1 MLYYITVATRPHPVL
16 DKLIEK
22 VQQNGE
28 KIEVLGL
35 HENRSIGW
43 EHQQRFGVKLRE
55 VADFLKRPYL
65 KSNDLV
71 LFTDAYDVA
80 YFGTQAEIVERYNS
94 FNCPIVFG
102 CEKECHPDPHLAAL
116 YRNKDKEFSYLNS
129 GLFIGTVQA
138 LRNCIIYY
146 NYTDTD
152 DDQRYWTKQYF
163 ENQGVIT
170 LDYEN
175 KLFLNTSGFDNK
187 YFMCDI
193 DASIAYYKLANPQFV
208 HINGP
213 DKTPIAELVGID
225 KEDLKVPVML
235 RPEPVPVPVP
245 IQVPEPVPVPV
256 PVPVQIPEPKPVPVQ
271 VLQPKPMPVPVP
283 VPEPMPVP
291 VPEPVVVSEQLALF
305 IEGGGK
311 GEPLVPSIDIVIAVG
326 PNDIDILAD
335 QIRHTK
341 KNVLGYRNIYLISY
355 DPKIM
360 VDGCITIDEA
370 IFPFSM
376 KTIEEH
382 YGKTDRN
389 GWYLQ
394 QLLKM
399 YAGRIIKGLL
409 ERFVC
414 IDADT
419 FFVKPTQ
426 FINPDTNKPL
436 YCYSTENHKPYF
448 DHMKK
453 LHISFR
459 KIDLSKSGICHHM
472 VFEKKYLDEIIK
484 LVEERHRSKPFYRLF
499 LESVDPSQIL
509 HSGASEFEIYFHY
522 MLQYH
527 RDCIELRP
535 LIWEDIV
542 FKPSKEERELKRLN
556 KLIKEDKKQINV
568 TKLKK
573 KENIILLM
581 NHMIL

>member
-1 MLYYITVATRPHPVL
+1 MLYYITVSTRPHPVL
-16 DKLIEK
+16 DKLIER

-28 KIEVLGL
+28 NIEVLGQQ
-35 HENRSIGW
+35 ENRSIGW

-55 VADFLKRPYL
+55 VADFLKRPHL

-80 YFGTQAEIVERYNS
+80 YFGTQDEIIERYLS

-102 CEKECHPDPHLAAL
+102 CEKECHPDPHLASL
-116 YRNKDKEFSYLNS
+116 YSYRDKEFSYLNS

-138 LRNCIIYY
+138 LRKCIIYY

-163 ENQGVIT
+163 ENQGLIT

-175 KLFLNTSGFDNK
+175 KLFLNTSGFDKK

-193 DASIAYYKLANPQFV
+193 DASVAYYKLANPLFV

-213 DKTPIAELVGID
+213 DKTPIAELIGIN
-225 KEDLKVPVML
+225 KEDLKVQLIL
-235 RPEPVPVPVP
+235 RPEPETEIVEPVPEIVEKE
-245 IQVPEPVPVPV
+245 PEPVPEIVEKE
-256 PVPVQIPEPKPVPVQ
+256 PEPEIVE
-271 VLQPKPMPVPVP
+271 P
-283 VPEPMPVP
+283 VPEIVEKE
-291 VPEPVVVSEQLALF
+291 PEP
-305 IEGGGK
+305 
-311 GEPLVPSIDIVIAVG
+311 EPEPEIDNIDPTLIDVVIAVG
-326 PNDIDILAD
+326 PNDIDILED
-335 QIRHTK
+335 QVKHTK

-382 YGKTDRN
+382 FGKTDRN

-399 YAGRIIKGLL
+399 YAGKVIKGLL
-409 ERFVC
+409 DRFVC

-419 FFVKPTQ
+419 FFVKPTK

-436 YCYSTENHKPYF
+436 YCYSEENHKPYF

-535 LIWEDIV
+535 LIWEDI
-542 FKPSKEERELKRLN
+542 
-556 KLIKEDKKQINV
+556 INWV
-568 TKLKK
+568 TIIDWDELKK
-573 KENIILLM
+573 KEQDLDYDFLGYHHHQRKSKNM
-581 NHMIL
+581 HKFERT

>member
-1 MLYYITVATRPHPVL
+1 MLYYITVSTRPHPVL
-16 DKLIEK
+16 DKLIER

-28 KIEVLGL
+28 NIEVLGQQ
-35 HENRSIGW
+35 ENRSIGW

-55 VADFLKRPYL
+55 VADFLKRPQL

-80 YFGTQAEIVERYNS
+80 YFGTEDEIIERYLS

-102 CEKECHPDPHLAAL
+102 CEKECHPDPHLASL
-116 YRNKDKEFSYLNS
+116 YSYRDKEFSYLNS

-138 LRNCIIYY
+138 LRKCIIYY

-163 ENQGVIT
+163 ENQGLIT

-175 KLFLNTSGFDNK
+175 KLFLNTSGFDKK

-193 DASIAYYKLANPQFV
+193 DASVAYYKLANPLFV

-213 DKTPIAELVGID
+213 DKTPIAELIGIN
-225 KEDLKVPVML
+225 KEDLKVQLIL
-235 RPEPVPVPVP
+235 RPEPEPVPEIVEKEP
-245 IQVPEPVPVPV
+245 EPEPEIVDPEPVPE
-256 PVPVQIPEPKPVPVQ
+256 PEIVE
-271 VLQPKPMPVPVP
+271 P
-283 VPEPMPVP
+283 VPEIVEKE
-291 VPEPVVVSEQLALF
+291 PEPEIV
-305 IEGGGK
+305 
-311 GEPLVPSIDIVIAVG
+311 EPEPEPEIDNIDPTLIDVVIAVG
-326 PNDIDILAD
+326 PNDIDILED
-335 QIRHTK
+335 QVKHTK

-382 YGKTDRN
+382 FGKTDRN

-399 YAGRIIKGLL
+399 YAGKVIKGLL
-409 ERFVC
+409 DRFVC

-419 FFVKPTQ
+419 FFVKPTK

-436 YCYSTENHKPYF
+436 YCYSEENHKPYF

-472 VFEKKYLDEIIK
+472 VFEKKYLDEIIMF
-484 LVEERHRSKPFYRLF
+484 VEERHRFKPFYRLF
-499 LESVDPSQIL
+499 LENVDPQQIL
-509 HSGASEFEIYFHY
+509 YSGASEFEIYFHY

-527 RDCIELRP
+527 KDCIELRR
-535 LIWEDIV
+535 LIWEDI
-542 FKPSKEERELKRLN
+542 
-556 KLIKEDKKQINV
+556 INWV
-568 TKLKK
+568 TIIDWDELKK
-573 KENIILLM
+573 KEQDLDYDFIGYHHHQRKSKNM
-581 NHMIL
+581 HKFERT

>member
-1 MLYYITVATRPHPVL
+1 MLYYITVSTRPHPVL
-16 DKLIEK
+16 DKLIER

-28 KIEVLGL
+28 NIEVLGQQ
-35 HENRSIGW
+35 ENRSIGW

-55 VADFLKRPYL
+55 VADFLKRPQL

-80 YFGTQAEIVERYNS
+80 YFGTQDEIIERYLS

-102 CEKECHPDPHLAAL
+102 CEKECHPDPHLASL
-116 YRNKDKEFSYLNS
+116 YSYRDKEFSYLNS

-138 LRNCIIYY
+138 LRKCIIYY

-163 ENQGVIT
+163 ENQGLIT

-175 KLFLNTSGFDNK
+175 KLFLNTSGFDKK

-193 DASIAYYKLANPQFV
+193 DASVAYYKLANPLFV

-213 DKTPIAELVGID
+213 DKTPIAELIGIN
-225 KEDLKVPVML
+225 KEDLKVQLIL
-235 RPEPVPVPVP
+235 RPEPEPVPEIVEKEP
-245 IQVPEPVPVPV
+245 EPEPEIVDPEPVPE
-256 PVPVQIPEPKPVPVQ
+256 PEIVE
-271 VLQPKPMPVPVP
+271 P
-283 VPEPMPVP
+283 VPEIVEKE
-291 VPEPVVVSEQLALF
+291 PEPEIV
-305 IEGGGK
+305 
-311 GEPLVPSIDIVIAVG
+311 EPEPEPEIDNIDPTLIDVVIAVG
-326 PNDIDILAD
+326 PNDIDILED
-335 QIRHTK
+335 QVKHTK

-382 YGKTDRN
+382 FGKTDRN

-399 YAGRIIKGLL
+399 YAGKVIKGLL
-409 ERFVC
+409 DRFVC

-419 FFVKPTQ
+419 FFVKPTK

-436 YCYSTENHKPYF
+436 YCYSEENHKPYF

-535 LIWEDIV
+535 LIWEDI
-542 FKPSKEERELKRLN
+542 
-556 KLIKEDKKQINV
+556 INWV
-568 TKLKK
+568 TIIDWDELKK
-573 KENIILLM
+573 KEQDLDYDFIGYHHHQRKSKNM
-581 NHMIL
+581 HKFERT

>member
-1 MLYYITVATRPHPVL
+1 MLYYITVSTRPHPVL
-16 DKLIEK
+16 DKLIER

-28 KIEVLGL
+28 NIEVLGQQ
-35 HENRSIGW
+35 ENRSIGW

-55 VADFLKRPYL
+55 VADFLKRPHL

-80 YFGTQAEIVERYNS
+80 YFGTQDEIIERYLS

-102 CEKECHPDPHLAAL
+102 CEKECHPDPHLASL
-116 YRNKDKEFSYLNS
+116 YSYRDKEFSYLNS

-138 LRNCIIYY
+138 LRKCIIYY

-163 ENQGVIT
+163 ENQGLIT

-175 KLFLNTSGFDNK
+175 KLFLNTSGFDK
-187 YFMCDI
+187 KFFMCDI
-193 DASIAYYKLANPQFV
+193 DASVAYYKLANPLFV

-213 DKTPIAELVGID
+213 DKTPIAELIGIN
-225 KEDLKVPVML
+225 KEDLKVQLIL
-235 RPEPVPVPVP
+235 RPEPETEIVEPVPEIVEKE
-245 IQVPEPVPVPV
+245 PEPVPEIVEKE
-256 PVPVQIPEPKPVPVQ
+256 PEPEIVE
-271 VLQPKPMPVPVP
+271 P
-283 VPEPMPVP
+283 VPEIVEKE
-291 VPEPVVVSEQLALF
+291 PEP
-305 IEGGGK
+305 
-311 GEPLVPSIDIVIAVG
+311 EPEPEIDNIDPTLIDVVIAVG
-326 PNDIDILAD
+326 PNDIDILED
-335 QIRHTK
+335 QVKHTK

-382 YGKTDRN
+382 FGKTDRN

-399 YAGRIIKGLL
+399 YAGKVIKGLL
-409 ERFVC
+409 DRFVC

-419 FFVKPTQ
+419 FFVKPTK

-436 YCYSTENHKPYF
+436 YCYSEENHKPYF

-472 VFEKKYLDEIIK
+472 VFEKKYLDEIIMF
-484 LVEERHRSKPFYRLF
+484 VEERHRFKPFYILF
-499 LESVDPSQIL
+499 LENVDPQQIL

-527 RDCIELRP
+527 KDCIELRP
-535 LIWEDIV
+535 LIWEDI
-542 FKPSKEERELKRLN
+542 
-556 KLIKEDKKQINV
+556 INWV
-568 TKLKK
+568 TIIDWDELKK
-573 KENIILLM
+573 KEQDLDYDFLGYHHHQRKSKNM
-581 NHMIL
+581 HKFERT

>member
-1 MLYYITVATRPHPVL
+1 MLYYITVSTRPHPVL
-16 DKLIEK
+16 DKLIER

-28 KIEVLGL
+28 NIEVLGQQ
-35 HENRSIGW
+35 ENRSIGW

-55 VADFLKRPYL
+55 VADFLKRPHL

-80 YFGTQAEIVERYNS
+80 YFGTQDEIIERYLS

-102 CEKECHPDPHLAAL
+102 CEKECHPDPHLASL
-116 YRNKDKEFSYLNS
+116 YSYRDKEFSYLNS

-138 LRNCIIYY
+138 LRKCIIYY

-163 ENQGVIT
+163 ENQGLIT

-175 KLFLNTSGFDNK
+175 KLFLNTSGFDK
-187 YFMCDI
+187 KFFMCDI
-193 DASIAYYKLANPQFV
+193 DASVAYYKLANPLFV

-213 DKTPIAELVGID
+213 DKTPIAELIGIN
-225 KEDLKVPVML
+225 KEDLKVQLIL
-235 RPEPVPVPVP
+235 RPEPETEIVEPVPEIVEKE
-245 IQVPEPVPVPV
+245 PEPVPEIVEKE
-256 PVPVQIPEPKPVPVQ
+256 PE
-271 VLQPKPMPVPVP
+271 P
-283 VPEPMPVP
+283 VPEIVEKEPEPEIVEP
-291 VPEPVVVSEQLALF
+291 VPEIVE
-305 IEGGGK
+305 K
-311 GEPLVPSIDIVIAVG
+311 EPEPEPEPEIDNIDPTLIDVVIAVG
-326 PNDIDILAD
+326 PNDIDILED
-335 QIRHTK
+335 QVKHTK

-382 YGKTDRN
+382 FGKTDRN

-399 YAGRIIKGLL
+399 YAGKVIKGLL
-409 ERFVC
+409 DRFVC

-419 FFVKPTQ
+419 FFVKPTK

-436 YCYSTENHKPYF
+436 YCYSEENHKPYF

-472 VFEKKYLDEIIK
+472 VFEKKYLDEIIMF
-484 LVEERHRSKPFYRLF
+484 VEERHRFKPFYILF
-499 LESVDPSQIL
+499 LENVDPQQIL

-527 RDCIELRP
+527 KDCIELRP
-535 LIWEDIV
+535 LIWEDI
-542 FKPSKEERELKRLN
+542 
-556 KLIKEDKKQINV
+556 INWV
-568 TKLKK
+568 TIIDWDELKK
-573 KENIILLM
+573 KEQDLDYDFLGYHHHQRKSKNM
-581 NHMIL
+581 HKFERT

>member
-1 MLYYITVATRPHPVL
+1 MLHYITVSTRPHPVL

-28 KIEVLGL
+28 KIEVLGQ

-55 VADFLKRPYL
+55 VANFIKRPYL

-80 YFGTQAEIVERYNS
+80 YFGTQDEIIEIYKS
-94 FNCPIVFG
+94 FNHPIVFG
-102 CEKECHPDPHLAAL
+102 CEKECHPDPHLAGL
-116 YRNKDKEFSYLNS
+116 YPNKNKEFSYLNS

-138 LRNCIIYY
+138 LRKCIIYY
-146 NYTDTD
+146 EYTDTD

-163 ENQGVIT
+163 ENQGLIT

-175 KLFLNTSGFDNK
+175 KLFLNTSGFDKN
-187 YFMCDI
+187 YFMCDV
-193 DASIAYYKLANPQFV
+193 DASVAYYKLANPLFV
-208 HINGP
+208 HVNGP

-225 KEDLKVPVML
+225 KEELKIPVILRPGLEIVPEVVPEVVDNVPEPEVVDNVPVHEVVDNVPEIVPEVVEPVIEYE
-235 RPEPVPVPVP
+235 PEPVLDPT
-245 IQVPEPVPVPV
+245 
-256 PVPVQIPEPKPVPVQ
+256 
-271 VLQPKPMPVPVP
+271 L
-283 VPEPMPVP
+283 
-291 VPEPVVVSEQLALF
+291 
-305 IEGGGK
+305 
-311 GEPLVPSIDIVIAVG
+311 IDVIIAVG
-326 PNDIDILAD
+326 PNDIDILED
-335 QIRHTK
+335 QIKHTK

-360 VDGCITIDEA
+360 VDGCITIDES

-376 KTIEEH
+376 KTVEECI
-382 YGKTDRN
+382 GKNERN

-399 YAGRIIKGLL
+399 YAGKVINGLL

-419 FFVKPTQ
+419 FFVKPTK
-426 FINPDTNKPL
+426 FINTETNKPL

-472 VFEKKYLDEIIK
+472 LFEKKYLDEIIN
-484 LVEERHRSKPFYRLF
+484 LVEERHRSKPFYKLF
-499 LESVDPSQIL
+499 LESVDPNHIL
-509 HSGASEFEIYFHY
+509 HSGASEFEIYFHF

-535 LIWEDIV
+535 LIWEDI
-542 FKPSKEERELKRLN
+542 
-556 KLIKEDKKQINV
+556 INWV
-568 TKLKK
+568 TIIDWDELKK
-573 KENIILLM
+573 KEQDLDYDFIGYHHHQRKSKNM
-581 NHMIL
+581 HKFNNVN

>member
-28 KIEVLGL
+28 TIEVLGL

-55 VADFLKRPYL
+55 VADFLKRPQL

-80 YFGTQAEIVERYNS
+80 YFGTQYEIIERYKS
-94 FNCPIVFG
+94 FNCSIVFG

-129 GLFIGTVQA
+129 GLFIGTVQE
-138 LRNCIIYY
+138 LRKCIIYY
-146 NYTDTD
+146 EYTDTD

-175 KLFLNTSGFDNK
+175 KLFLNTSGFDKN

-213 DKTPIAELVGID
+213 DKTPIAELVGIN
-225 KEDLKVPVML
+225 KEDLKVPVIL
-235 RPEPVPVPVP
+235 RPEPIVVPEPVPEPVSVP
-245 IQVPEPVPVPV
+245 LVVRVPEPEPVPVPV
-256 PVPVQIPEPKPVPVQ
+256 PVPIQIPVPVVVEVPEPKPVPLPIV
-271 VLQPKPMPVPVP
+271 
-283 VPEPMPVP
+283 
-291 VPEPVVVSEQLALF
+291 VPEPVPVVIPEPVSEPVV
-305 IEGGGK
+305 IE
-311 GEPLVPSIDIVIAVG
+311 EIDPTLIDIVIAVG

-335 QIRHTK
+335 QIKYTK

-355 DPKIM
+355 DPKIV

-376 KTIEEH
+376 KTVEEY
-382 YGKTDRN
+382 YGKTERN

-394 QLLKM
+394 QLLKI
-399 YAGRIIKGLL
+399 YAGKVIKGLL

-419 FFVKPTQ
+419 FFVKPTR
-426 FINPDTNKPL
+426 FINTDTNKPL

-472 VFEKKYLDEIIK
+472 VLEKKYLDEIIS

-535 LIWEDIV
+535 LIWEDI
-542 FKPSKEERELKRLN
+542 
-556 KLIKEDKKQINV
+556 INWV
-568 TKLKK
+568 TIIDWDELKK
-573 KENIILLM
+573 KEQDLDYDFIGYHHHQRKSKNMHKFVGI
-581 NHMIL
+581 